1 MLHVQDAMERGEF
14 ALSVDVARVQGKCLC
29 HMSQGLWQ
37 ISRRDMTSPCP
48 TPRQMSRHV
57 AMFPQFCAHRGSDG
71 VSEVEKSAPL
81 LKSSLLSQKL
91 PRNAVKTARI
101 TRKTWVSI
109 PLFLPQM
116 TSFGRF
122 RVHRPQYFGK
132 CCDMLRHV
140 ALAARFVGKCRD
152 MSSTRLYRDFR
163 QMSKRLSRHPRSGQ
177 PQTAVS
183 RAGVTL
189 PVNMV

>member
-1 MLHVQDAMERGEF
+1 M
-14 ALSVDVARVQGKCLC
+14 
-29 HMSQGLWQ
+29 
-37 ISRRDMTSPCP
+37 SRRDMTSPCP

-57 AMFPQFCAHRGSDG
+57 AMFPQFSARRGSDG

-81 LKSSLLSQKL
+81 LKSSLLSQKIAKKCCKNSKNHQKNL
-91 PRNAVKTARI
+91 GLDPSFFAN
-101 TRKTWVSI
+101 
-109 PLFLPQM
+109 M

-122 RVHRPQYFGK
+122 RGHRPQYFGK

-152 MSSTRLYRDFR
+152 MSSTRPHRDFR

-177 PQTAVS
+177 HASGDAV
-183 RAGVTL
+183 RVL
-189 PVNMV
+189 YH

>member
-1 MLHVQDAMERGEF
+1 MRRASIGHRMTARAGPDLAGCGPRHAATRVNGWRSGFVFGFCLVGFGF
-14 ALSVDVARVQGKCLC
+14 ASTNYVRRLVPVGGGKAPAPAWSHAGPPVLALNEDVARVTGKCLC

-37 ISRRDMTSPCP
+37 MSRRDMTSPCP

-101 TRKTWVSI
+101 TRKTWVLI
-109 PLFLPQM
+109 PLFLP
-116 TSFGRF
+116 R
-122 RVHRPQYFGK
+122 
-132 CCDMLRHV
+132 
-140 ALAARFVGKCRD
+140 
-152 MSSTRLYRDFR
+152 
-163 QMSKRLSRHPRSGQ
+163 
-177 PQTAVS
+177 
-183 RAGVTL
+183 
-189 PVNMV
+189 